1 MKDCHGGD
9 QRVQDFSAECS
20 QSFGRPDPGG
30 CMYRMVNKALAA
42 ATSQSLMKLW
52 KILATPNVD
61 TMPNVSRG

>member
-1 MKDCHGGD
+1 
-9 QRVQDFSAECS
+9 
-20 QSFGRPDPGG
+20 
-30 CMYRMVNKALAA
+30 MYRMVNKALAA